1 MVRSLESRSD
11 YVSFYAFMR
20 KSSNCTG
27 IDIGGVPWKSMPT
40 MLTMMPPGF
49 RKLSLFSHRDSAI
62 VSYFVRLGID
72 MKLCLWIKAGKTR
85 GIDCRSL
92 EM

>member
-1 MVRSLESRSD
+1 MVQVQGPEIYHMVRSLESRSD

-40 MLTMMPPGF
+40 MPTMMPPGF
-49 RKLSLFSHRDSAI
+49 SETITLLAWRFRAILLLFPA
-62 VSYFVRLGID
+62 L
-72 MKLCLWIKAGKTR
+72 
-85 GIDCRSL
+85 
-92 EM
+92 